1 MRHAGRDYSGAVRI
15 AAVALLVLLVA
26 AGCGSS
32 DDQTAPLP
40 QTTSATTEPP
50 ASASTREAA
59 PPLSGESLDG
69 SAIALG
75 DFRGRPV
82 LINVWSSW

>member
-1 MRHAGRDYSGAVRI
+1 MRV
-15 AAVALLVLLVA
+15 AVALLVVLIA

-32 DDQTAPLP
+32 QEEALP
-40 QTTSATTEPP
+40 PEQTTTAVEAATP
-50 ASASTREAA
+50 SVDREAA
-59 PPLSGESLDG
+59 PPLSGESLSG
-69 SAIALG
+69 EAIALD

>member
-1 MRHAGRDYSGAVRI
+1 MRI
-15 AAVALLVLLVA
+15 AVALLVLAVA

-32 DDQTAPLP
+32 DEQTAPQQP
-40 QTTSATTEPP
+40 STVEESPP
-50 ASASTREAA
+50 RDSTRELA

-69 SAIALG
+69 EAIAIG
-75 DFRGRPV
+75 DFRGRPL

>member
-1 MRHAGRDYSGAVRI
+1 MRI
-15 AAVALLVLLVA
+15 AAVALLALAVA

-32 DDQTAPLP
+32 DEQSAPTQP
-40 QTTSATTEPP
+40 TITDTQPPP
-50 ASASTREAA
+50 AATSREPA
-59 PPLSGESLDG
+59 PPLSGESLAG
-69 SAIALG
+69 ETVALA

>member
-1 MRHAGRDYSGAVRI
+1 VRI
-15 AAVALLVLLVA
+15 AAVALVVLAVA

-32 DDQTAPLP
+32 DEQSAPTQPTITDQP
-40 QTTSATTEPP
+40 PP
-50 ASASTREAA
+50 AASSREPA
-59 PPLSGESLDG
+59 PALSGESLEG
-69 SAIALG
+69 KTVALA